1 MSISNHLLTK
11 ACNRHHVTP
20 AWATL
25 GDWLEVLA
33 HNTLATPLIDFGHS
47 AKYRVGVTSLNW
59 YVMDLLGLRAE
70 WLEYGWNSREDKW
83 LLINPL
89 RYRLLGYQPKRPF
102 AYDVRDYL
110 LEHYATYLGKTLAQL
125 PYFALAPT
133 IHRDE
138 LDDQAAE
145 RYAASSAPWCRVAV
159 VDDKNDIIGMVWGT
173 GPMAGNI
180 PPIMNR
186 FEQTNF

>member
-1 MSISNHLLTK
+1 MSISNHLLNK

-33 HNTLATPLIDFGHS
+33 HNTLATPLIDFGYG

-59 YVMDLLGLRAE
+59 YLMDLLGLRAQ
-70 WLEYGWNSREDKW
+70 WLKDGWDSREDLW

-89 RYRLLGYQPKRPF
+89 RYRLLGYQPKRPY

-110 LEHYATYLGKTLAQL
+110 ETNQPGLMNKTLAQL
-125 PYFALAPT
+125 PHFAVAPT
-133 IHRDE
+133 ISQSE
-138 LDDQAAE
+138 MDDQSAE

-159 VDDKNDIIGMVWGT
+159 VDDKNDIIGMVWGA
-173 GPMAGNI
+173 GPIAGQL

-186 FEQTNF
+186 FEQKNF

>member
-1 MSISNHLLTK
+1 MPITNYLLNK

-25 GDWLEVLA
+25 GDWLEVMA

-59 YVMDLLGLRAE
+59 YLMDLLGLRAR
-70 WLEYGWNSREDKW
+70 WLKEGWHSREELW

-89 RYRLLGYQPKRPF
+89 RYRLLGHQPKRPF

-110 LEHYATYLGKTLAQL
+110 EENYASYLHKTLAQM

-133 IHRDE
+133 ILQNE
-138 LDDQAAE
+138 MDDQAAE
-145 RYAASSAPWCRVAV
+145 TYASSSAPWCRVAV
-159 VDDKNDIIGMVWGT
+159 VDDKDDIIGMVWSM
-173 GPMAGNI
+173 GPTAGQL

-186 FEQTNF
+186 FEQKSF